1 MQSCIVDGCGVT
13 ACDVEKLMSQENELK
28 HLFGK
33 LIMLRSLQDCT
44 FGGCTVVLILQLK
57 Y

>member
-44 FGGCTVVLILQLK
+44 LGGCTVVLILQLK